1 MFLLMLTECSVRF
14 LTFLETAEP
23 EAILSE
29 EDLAKLMGEGQ
40 SSEVKLLPDI
50 YALALRPHAA

>member
-1 MFLLMLTECSVRF
+1 MFLTNATENPVRF
-14 LTFLETAEP
+14 LTFLEIAEP

-40 SSEVKLLPDI
+40 SSEVS
-50 YALALRPHAA
+50 